1 MLAVDVSMKS
11 KTETPISNLDAVM
24 LGLAA
29 FLVAG
34 ALAAFYYFGDQSL
47 LLRVVG
53 LLAVIGLALALGFRT
68 QKGRDIWAFM
78 KEAQVE
84 VRKVVWP
91 TRQETVRMTL
101 IVVLMVVTVAGF
113 LWVLDAGLSWL
124 VQWLTGQ
131 EA

>member
-1 MLAVDVSMKS
+1 MKS
-11 KTETPISNLDAVM
+11 TTDTPTSNLDAVM
-24 LGLAA
+24 LGLAGL
-29 FLVAG
+29 LVAG
-34 ALAAFYYFGDQSL
+34 ALGAFYYFGDQSL
-47 LLRVVG
+47 LMRVVG
-53 LLAVIGLALALGFRT
+53 LLVVIGLALWLGFRT
-68 QKGRDIWAFM
+68 QKGRDISAFM

-91 TRQETVRMTL
+91 TRQETVRTTL
-101 IVVLMVVTVAGF
+101 IVVLMVVTVAAF

>member
-1 MLAVDVSMKS
+1 MKA
-11 KTETPISNLDAVM
+11 KTETPTSNLDAVM
-24 LGLAA
+24 LGLAGV
-29 FLVAG
+29 LVAG

-53 LLAVIGLALALGFRT
+53 LLAVIGLALALGFCT
-68 QKGRDIWAFM
+68 QKGRDIWAFV
-78 KEAQVE
+78 KEAQLE

-113 LWVLDAGLSWL
+113 LWVLDSGLSWL
-124 VQWLTGQ
+124 VHWLTGQ

>member
-1 MLAVDVSMKS
+1 MKS
-11 KTETPISNLDAVM
+11 KTETPTSNLDAVL
-24 LGLAA
+24 LGLCGL
-29 FLVAG
+29 LVVG
-34 ALAAFYYFGDQSL
+34 ALGVFYYFGDQSL

-91 TRQETVRMTL
+91 TRQETVRTTL

>member
-1 MLAVDVSMKS
+1 MFAVDVSMKS

-34 ALAAFYYFGDQSL
+34 ALGVFYYFGDQSL

-53 LLAVIGLALALGFRT
+53 LLAVIGLALVLGFRT
-68 QKGRDIWAFM
+68 QKGRDIWVFM

>member
-1 MLAVDVSMKS
+1 MRA
-11 KTETPISNLDAVM
+11 KTETPTSNLDAVM

-34 ALAAFYYFGDQSL
+34 ALGAFYYFGDQSL

>member
-1 MLAVDVSMKS
+1 MFAVDVSMKS

-34 ALAAFYYFGDQSL
+34 ALGAFYYFGDQSL

>member
-1 MLAVDVSMKS
+1 MKS
-11 KTETPISNLDAVM
+11 KTETPTSNLDAV
-24 LGLAA
+24 LLALAGL
-29 FLVAG
+29 LVAG
-34 ALAAFYYFGDQSL
+34 ALGAFYYFGDQSL

-68 QKGRDIWAFM
+68 QKGRDMWAFT
-78 KEAQVE
+78 KDAQVE

-91 TRQETVRMTL
+91 TRQETVRTTL

>member
-1 MLAVDVSMKS
+1 
-11 KTETPISNLDAVM
+11 
-24 LGLAA
+24 
-29 FLVAG
+29 
-34 ALAAFYYFGDQSL
+34 
-47 LLRVVG
+47 
-53 LLAVIGLALALGFRT
+53 
-68 QKGRDIWAFM
+68 M
-78 KEAQVE
+78 KEAQLE

-101 IVVLMVVTVAGF
+101 IVVLMVVTVAAF

>member
-1 MLAVDVSMKS
+1 MKA
-11 KTETPISNLDAVM
+11 KTDTPTSNLDAAL
-24 LGLAA
+24 LGLAGL
-29 FLVAG
+29 LVAG
-34 ALAAFYYFGDQSL
+34 ALGAFYYFGDQSL

-53 LLAVIGLALALGFRT
+53 LLAVIGLALWLGFRT
-68 QKGRDIWAFM
+68 QKGRDVWAFV

-91 TRQETVRMTL
+91 TRQETVRTTL
-101 IVVLMVVTVAGF
+101 IVVVMVVVVAGF
-113 LWVLDAGLSWL
+113 LWILDAGLSWL

>member
-1 MLAVDVSMKS
+1 
-11 KTETPISNLDAVM
+11 M

-34 ALAAFYYFGDQSL
+34 ALGAFYYFGDQSL

>member
-1 MLAVDVSMKS
+1 MKP
-11 KTETPISNLDAVM
+11 KTETSTSSLDAVM
-24 LGLAA
+24 LGLCGL
-29 FLVAG
+29 LVAG
-34 ALAAFYYFGDQSL
+34 ALGAFYYFGDQSL

-91 TRQETVRMTL
+91 TRQETVRTTL
-101 IVVLMVVTVAGF
+101 LVVLMVVTVAGF